1 MKTTY
6 NLPKVA
12 TNDLYED
19 MLNQTHLLI
28 AGTTGSGKSTVVNGI
43 IMNALAHSPE
53 EYQLVLIDP
62 KRVELAEYKF
72 LPHTMMYASE
82 PDEMVKALER
92 VIEGIDI
99 RYKMMQKNGLKKFP
113 GSKVLVIIDE
123 MADLLTTQKKRV
135 KPILQ
140 RIGQIGRA
148 SNVMLIGCTQRPT
161 SDVIGNEI
169 TANLDARLGLRTRSA
184 QESKNI
190 IGEKGCEKLPRYGNG
205 IYQTPEMFDKVDL
218 KMYTDDERKVV
229 IKHWMNQSKQSPWKK

>member
-6 NLPKVA
+6 NLPRVA
-12 TNDLYED
+12 TNALYED

-43 IMNALAHSPE
+43 IMNAIAHSPE

-62 KRVELAEYKF
+62 KRVELAEYKN

-82 PDEMVKALER
+82 PEDMVKALEN
-92 VIEGIDI
+92 VMKGIDI
-99 RYKMMQKNGLKKFP
+99 RYKLMQKKGLKNFP

-161 SDVIGNEI
+161 NEIIGNEI

-190 IGEKGCEKLPRYGNG
+190 IGEKGCEKLPRHGNG
-205 IYQTPEMFDKVDL
+205 MYQTPEMFDKVSL
-218 KMYTDDERKVV
+218 KMYTDDERKAV
-229 IKHWMNQSKQSPWKK
+229 INHWINQSIKTPWAV

>member
-1 MKTTY
+1 MKNTY

-12 TNDLYED
+12 TNDLYKD

-43 IMNALAHSPE
+43 IMNAIANSPE

-62 KRVELAEYKF
+62 KRVELAEYKN

-82 PDEMVKALER
+82 PEDMVNALEN
-92 VIEGIDI
+92 VMKGIDI
-99 RYKMMQKNGLKKFP
+99 RYKLMQKNGLKKFP

-161 SDVIGNEI
+161 NEIIGNEI

-205 IYQTPEMFDKVDL
+205 IYQTPEMYEKISL
-218 KMYTDDERKVV
+218 KMYDDDERKAV
-229 IKHWMNQSKQSPWKK
+229 IKHWLNQSIKTPWAV